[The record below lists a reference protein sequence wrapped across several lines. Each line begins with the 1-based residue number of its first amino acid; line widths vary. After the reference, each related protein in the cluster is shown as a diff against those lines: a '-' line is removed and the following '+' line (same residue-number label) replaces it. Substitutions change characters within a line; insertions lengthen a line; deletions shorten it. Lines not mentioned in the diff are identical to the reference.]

1 MMRPIERARVR
12 APPSAEDSTYE
23 NPEAVTAVPASTAN
37 TMDSCA
43 GQLQVNANKAST
55 PPRRNSAIAATNS
68 SWACSRRL
76 CPAPAATTL
85 NRSFSR

>member
-1 MMRPIERARVR
+1 
-12 APPSAEDSTYE
+12 
-23 NPEAVTAVPASTAN
+23 
-37 TMDSCA
+37 MDSCA

-76 CPAPAATTL
+76 WP
-85 NRSFSR
+85 RSCGNHPQTKFQ